1 MIFSNRINLFRSKSP
16 LPGQIRNR
24 LLILAA
30 VMLLLYAIALTIS
43 PAARERS
50 WRVDYRWSHWAGYLV
65 WLATV
70 GLIQI
75 RIRRILPESDPYLF
89 PVAALLA
96 GWGLLTIYRLMPG
109 FGLRQA
115 LWLAFSGTV
124 LLLGLRLEPSLR
136 FLRRYKY
143 LWLTGGLLLTALTL
157 ILGTNP
163 TGIGPRM
170 WLGCCGVYFQP
181 SEPLKLLLVIYLAAY
196 FSEMLQVRAIP
207 PLAPTILVI
216 GATML
221 IMIVQRDLGTASI
234 FFFLYAIMLYLAS
247 GRKRILLTSLVGL
260 ALAGLA
266 GYYLF
271 DVVRLRVDS
280 WLNPWIDPSGRSY
293 QFVQSLLAIASG
305 GIGGRG
311 PGLGSPGLVPVAI
324 SDFIFSAIAEET
336 GLAGTLGLFA
346 LLGIFAARGLTIA
359 LRAPDRFR
367 RLLAAGLT
375 AYIGGQSIL
384 IIGGTIRLLPLTGV
398 TLPFVSYGGSSL
410 LTSFIAMLLLLLIS
424 SQVEEEPAPLNQPQP
439 YWILGRLLFTGFLAA
454 ALVNGWWAVVRGPD
468 LLTRTDNARRTIAD
482 RYVLRGA
489 LLDRNNSPIDISEG
503 RSGDYIRVYQY
514 PDLAPVT
521 GYTNPFYGQAGLEA
535 SLDPY
540 LRGTQGNPSSLIWWN
555 HLLYGQPPPG
565 LDVRLS
571 IDLDLQTAADSL
583 LGNHTGAV
591 VLMNAKTGEI
601 LVMASHPTYNP
612 NQLDETGAEL
622 LQDPQSPLLN
632 RAAQGLYPPG
642 EMWTFL
648 ANATGRTD
656 KFTQNGQSEIN
667 LELGFSDA
675 PQIRLQVAPA
685 VEDGQ
690 ELKISPLQMVIS
702 AAALSHEGTRPAPRL
717 AVAVD
722 TPAQGWVILPP
733 LGESKKIFLVVDVE
747 AITRGV
753 QPAGKSYWLI
763 SRTVTEDGQSAT
775 WALAGTPNTWGSTP
789 LTVVVLLEENN
800 PALAEYV
807 AGMLLE
813 TAQQP

>member
-1 MIFSNRINLFRSKSP
+1 VILF
-16 LPGQIRNR
+16 
-24 LLILAA
+24 
-30 VMLLLYAIALTIS
+30 LYAVTLTIS
-43 PAARERS
+43 PAASEHS
-50 WRVDYRWSHWAGYLV
+50 WDVDYRWSHWAGYLI

-70 GLIQI
+70 CLIQA
-75 RIRRILPESDPYLF
+75 RIRRVLPESDPYLF
-89 PVAALLA
+89 PIAALLT
-96 GWGLLTIYRLMPG
+96 GWGLLTIYRLLPG
-109 FGLRQA
+109 YGLRQT
-115 LWLAFSGTV
+115 LWLAFSGTL
-124 LLLGLRLEPSLR
+124 LLLGLRLNPSLY

-143 LWLTGGLLLTALTL
+143 LWLTGGLILTTLTL

-163 TGIGPRM
+163 TGAGPRM

-196 FSEMLQVRAIP
+196 FSELIQIRPLP
-207 PLAPTILVI
+207 PLAPTLVVI
-216 GATML
+216 GSTLLLML
-221 IMIVQRDLGTASI
+221 VQRDLGTASI
-234 FFFLYAIMLYLAS
+234 FFFLYAVMLYLAS
-247 GRKRILLTSLVGL
+247 GRKRILLISLVGL

-271 DVVRLRVDS
+271 DVVRLRVDA
-280 WLNPWIDPSGRSY
+280 WLNPWLDPSGRSY
-293 QFVQSLLAIASG
+293 QIVQSLLAIASG

-359 LRAPDRFR
+359 LHAPDRFR

-375 AYIGGQSIL
+375 AYIGAQSIL

-424 SQVEEEPAPLNQPQP
+424 SQAEEEPAPLHQPQP
-439 YWILGRLLFTGFLAA
+439 YMILGGFLLAGFTAA

-489 LLDRNNSPIDISEG
+489 LLDCNNSPINISEG
-503 RSGDYIRVYQY
+503 ESGDYERVYKY

-521 GYTNPFYGQAGLEA
+521 GYTHPFYGQAGLEA

-540 LRGTQGNPSSLIWWN
+540 LRGTQGNPASMVWWN

-571 IDLDLQTAADSL
+571 IDLDLQTLADSL
-583 LGNHTGAV
+583 LGEHTGAI
-591 VLMNAKTGEI
+591 VLINAGSGEI
-601 LVMASHPTYNP
+601 LVMASHPTYDP

-656 KFTQNGQSEIN
+656 KFTQTGQSEIN
-667 LELGFSDA
+667 LELGFSEA
-675 PQIRLQVAPA
+675 PQVRLQVAPA
-685 VEDGQ
+685 VEEGQ
-690 ELKISPLQMVIS
+690 ELKVSPLQMVVA

-717 AVAVD
+717 ALAVD
-722 TPAQGWVILPP
+722 TPSQGWVILPP
-733 LGESKKIFLVVDVE
+733 LGTSKKIFILTDVE
-747 AITRGV
+747 SVTQV
-753 QPAGKSYWLI
+753 LQVSEKSYWLT
-763 SRTVTEDGQSAT
+763 SRTITGDEQVVS
-775 WALAGTPNTWGSTP
+775 WALAGTPITWGSTP
-789 LTVVVLLEENN
+789 LTVVVLLEEENH
-800 PALAEYV
+800 ALAEYV
-807 AGMLLE
+807 AGTLLDAALE
-813 TAQQP
+813 P